1 MPQPTIAVIPLDD
14 RAVNYE
20 CLALLGQAAGCQMLL
35 PPKAWLGTPWR
46 TGQMDRLGAW
56 LHDVAPTAD
65 ALIVALDT
73 LGYGGLVD
81 SRRSTASLAAQ
92 AWAASAGVSGALA
105 SPTKRMATP
114 TATIAPNIRCSTVRP
129 VAAFDCSPDPWVIG
143 RWAACSIMLIMPTNS
158 SLNR

>member
-20 CLALLGQAAGCQMLL
+20 CLALLGQAAGSRMIM

-46 TGQMDRLGAW
+46 TGQMERLGAW
-56 LHDVAPTAD
+56 LREVAPGAD

-81 SRRSTASLAAQ
+81 SRRSTASLETVLARLHLLRELKDAQ
-92 AWAASAGVSGALA
+92 PDLKIAGVSV
-105 SPTKRMATP
+105 T
-114 TATIAPNIRCSTVRP
+114 
-129 VAAFDCSPDPWVIG
+129 F
-143 RWAACSIMLIMPTNS
+143 
-158 SLNR
+158 